1 MLIWDFYR
9 GNNRLLLAVQFVK
22 NGTKIV
28 DEKSINIIV
37 SYGDRR
43 GHQANIVNLP
53 TLRRKLT
60 VLLLAKKS
68 GYDHPSSQYQITY
81 IMRCLF
87 LFIPSSSL
95 TLLPAER
102 RSMGYLFVFP
112 SSL

>member
-81 IMRCLF
+81 NALLF
-87 LFIPSSSL
+87 SL
-95 TLLPAER
+95 HLIIV
-102 RSMGYLFVFP
+102 SYSIVG
-112 SSL
+112 